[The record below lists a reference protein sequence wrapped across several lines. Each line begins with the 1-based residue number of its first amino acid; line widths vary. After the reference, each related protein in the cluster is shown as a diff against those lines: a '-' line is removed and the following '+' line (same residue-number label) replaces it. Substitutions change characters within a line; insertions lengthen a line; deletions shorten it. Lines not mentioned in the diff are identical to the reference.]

1 MSTIRIEKLKRYYGK
16 LLASSIAELTIKD
29 GEFFTLLGPSGC
41 GKTTTLRMLSGL
53 LPPSEGKMF
62 MDENDITYLPPEK
75 RDITM
80 VFQNFALFPHM
91 NVFENVAF
99 GLRMMHLSTNEIN
112 KRVYDALKMLRIDSL
127 AKRKIDQISG
137 GQQQRVGVARAIAPR
152 PGIVLFDEALS
163 NLDAKLREEVR
174 YELHDLQKSLGITSV
189 FVTHDQSEAMVLSDR
204 IALMNAGRI
213 VQIGT
218 PDEVYS
224 TPVNT
229 FVADFIGLANFVE
242 GKIEKQVSDGKW
254 IFETKDGLK
263 ILAQKGNIREGDTP
277 ILLMRP
283 EDIKIGPKLEGENI
297 FKGKIESKIYLG
309 GQIDYKI
316 RFGKSLLRTFLQST
330 EIVSDVGDII
340 PIQILSDHAIIIR
353 KD

>member
-242 GKIEKQVSDGKW
+242 GKIEKQVSDRKW

-283 EDIKIGPKLEGENI
+283 EDIKIGSKLEGENI